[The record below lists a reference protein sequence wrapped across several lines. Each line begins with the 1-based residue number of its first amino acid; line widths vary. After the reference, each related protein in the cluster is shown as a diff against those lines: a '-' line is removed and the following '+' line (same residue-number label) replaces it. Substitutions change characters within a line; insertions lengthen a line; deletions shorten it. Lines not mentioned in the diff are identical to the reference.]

1 MGTTEDQL
9 RHEAEMQR
17 GRMGDTL
24 EAIGDRLSPERM
36 VERRKAAV
44 SQTFRNMKESVM
56 GSPGYQ
62 EPATERLRAAGR

>member
-17 GRMGDTL
+17 ERMGDTL
-24 EAIGDRLSPERM
+24 EAIGDRLSQERM

-44 SQTFRNMKESVM
+44 SQTFRSMKESVM
-56 GSPGYQ
+56 G
-62 EPATERLRAAGR
+62 